1 MADINKLYN
10 TLTDPNKEYKDKY
23 FTVVPSF
30 KNFSNKMQ
38 NPEYQATVHDIIANK
53 EKIYSSDLTQFK
65 KDFVFTPGDFVSQDG
80 DLIIKKSEN
89 AQDFAKN
96 LINIDKS
103 VTWENNSK
111 FKNAVFSEYFDLSD
125 FYRPVAIDTRN
136 APVTFTGVDRPTQGM
151 SSVITVQGKDPAQ
164 VGAIPSME
172 KLQSKQGEGE
182 VLYKN
187 TLEEDLIKKF
197 GNKKYQL
204 YKKYLETGDL
214 KLEDVPYDLQYDS
227 NNEIT
232 PGGFKEVLEK
242 NRRIEQNRLTQEYVR
257 DHDPSSPKG
266 AREVLR
272 TIEELLDIDEE
283 DDFYT
288 RDFST
293 DYKKYE
299 DAAEYL
305 TSDKY
310 YENVLMNPDKFLLNP
325 YEQRKDV
332 AEGAIKAQSEYIQA
346 VQDNL
351 VKDLDSF
358 NKSLDT
364 DYGIKNVEDLDA
376 FLQNQNI
383 DVEVRRSVLKSNNE
397 IAGRIKKLQNNAI
410 KLNDKV
416 SALKA
421 LNMNYDWGYGVS
433 LALEKSIFGAGG
445 TALMGLSSKT
455 VQLIAG
461 DDAKATD
468 FMIKKYNNH
477 INYTE
482 SLNKKIETTVPMAI
496 KFDEVGNLKDFSR
509 FLSDNFRDNAFTI
522 ATSLS
527 YVGWAKAIGKKKAK
541 KVIGATYLNVEGG
554 EKLSYMEIQQ
564 KNAGEMISFL
574 EGQKNNP
581 NITPDVLLKINE
593 EIDNQES
600 ALNFTQSQRLFSAST
615 YGLMANYAE
624 RLGTLAWLDDLNKIS
639 KLYGP
644 VTMGALVKGVGNFV
658 VKGPV
663 TEIAEEGFTLMGH
676 NFIDNAILGEDK
688 DLTEGIDGNFIA
700 NVAATTLAIGGPS
713 IAQNI
718 RNTYRSAVMT
728 REERVEMEGLLKE
741 WTENQSILLDN
752 EIGISKKEAK
762 ILKKRQK
769 EIQNGLSI
777 LDTKV
782 LNKLG
787 DLNEQDTK
795 KVFDLVRRQRVLYK
809 RMMALGAVSDKE
821 TDSSKKLRNSLNKQ
835 YNDLQSEK
843 ETLLKS
849 PVSKAEQKLREDGK
863 KLNIEENKAM
873 SHANALGQHM
883 YFNNLMKGMGNNV
896 VAFDGDNAL
905 QELDEYLVKKVN
917 DGVITEKEKKQILDN
932 YKTVSTGGIGLAAQ
946 QNMLKVGGFGTYV
959 GNDLLVFSN
968 NVRLGLLTD
977 NEVVKADA
985 IRVAVHEYQHRY
997 DIKSGLV
1004 KDGKVVASHE
1014 KFVLETIKYLE
1025 QELKN
1030 NPKLL
1035 KQVMGRINQY
1045 VDIQNLSLTN
1055 KKGIDTAEL
1064 LTLLGTL
1071 RGMGVFKSP
1080 KNSIL
1085 YSFKSFLNKIRAL
1098 KDGENYTLLQ
1108 INSTQDVLRYI
1119 DSFVK
1124 KTQQP
1129 GAKAQLP
1136 PEEEQKEIKEA
1147 RGTLIEDIDKMA
1159 KGATT
1164 QAEFRDPKVFNP
1176 IYKSVVQP
1184 GGAINNYVKSLGF
1197 SPEKTQA
1204 TLDEIADRLL
1214 NYNPETK
1221 KAFGEFIMSN
1231 VGFAEKVARKELAIK
1246 AEKTK
1251 REKRIQQ
1258 PTKEGDIVEDI
1269 EDTQE
1274 LTPEEQMIQQEEM
1287 SYEDYTAE
1295 VSRIIEKIV
1304 VLKGDSYGDFKEKI
1318 KEGVR
1323 KTLGTKLPSIEN
1335 NRKYKLTLQKA
1346 YELEFKNLLQE
1357 YFDVEKNYNN
1367 FVKKYFPVI
1376 FNSNVLTKEDLIQ
1389 IERLQKVKIF
1399 ATKKRITKPTEVDK
1413 LVEKGLLPKTVNRN
1427 SGPNLITKLKL
1438 SMVEDKNGETAYMRF
1453 FNPPT
1458 INPKTGKKSGLRGTR
1473 KDKLAE
1479 RVVSKLAYAATMEV
1493 QSEQDVRDRMRAI
1506 SKLQGQQLFENDTER
1521 LANIL
1526 DVDPKVKM
1534 SLGTELTGPNL
1545 ILQVNYLVDAI
1556 ENNENFYDVIDVE
1569 KRKAKINIM
1578 GREIDQVVVDHI
1590 IEGYED
1596 GLVNP
1601 KELKFK
1607 IGKKLHTV
1615 GHGKFSKSYEESG
1628 IKNVIVQSEKLPFVT
1643 VLYEDVKE
1651 SNVEI
1656 LNSEGKKIIVPNPDV
1671 TIVLFKDTPLETHI
1685 PIEYKAGNARA
1696 SHNGASYA
1704 NFKTGEI
1711 VRKEKLDKKHEKK
1724 IKEALKKVVD
1734 KVKAIRKR
1742 IKKEIGV
1749 DLVDSDTVLTQD
1761 QYDKLKAL
1769 GLKALTNDYSVKVG
1783 GDFISNNYNVKGVH
1797 YIQAGGIGG
1806 FIMGQDVFEM
1816 AELGMSPLEGEF
1828 VLIARLNP
1836 ARVTKEI
1843 NGKKVKVGYRLRV
1856 DTEPQFKTNSIKS
1869 KTNFSFDN
1877 SNSISSILNTS
1888 FFQAKV
1894 KAYNQILSNAKQSK
1908 VISDAV
1914 VNSRSVFK
1922 ENFDKFQAQKQKG
1935 KEFVESILKESKG
1948 ITILDFDDTLATT
1961 KSLVKF
1967 TAPDGTTGTL
1977 NAEQYANT
1985 YEDLLDQGYT
1995 FDFSDFNKVVKGK
2008 LAPLFNKA
2016 MKLQGKFGPENMFVL
2031 TARPSAAQKAIFDFL
2046 KANGL
2051 NIPLKNITGLGNSTA
2066 EAKALWIADKVAE
2079 GYNDFY
2085 FADDAL
2091 QNVQAVKNMLD
2102 QFDVKSKVQQA
2113 KVQFSKGINIE
2124 FNKILEQVKGID
2136 AKKRFSAA
2144 KAAKRGTKKGKFNI
2158 FIPPSADDFNGLLY
2172 YFLGKGKQGEQHMEF
2187 FKKALINPLNRAYR
2201 ELNDA
2206 RQSIANDFKALKKKY
2221 PSLYKKLNK
2230 KTPDGDFTYSDA
2242 VRVYLWDKAGFD
2254 IPGLSKTD
2262 QKNLVDLI
2270 KNDSE
2275 MFNFAETLSVI
2286 SKQKEGY
2293 VPAGENW
2300 LVEDIRNDL
2309 DAATNKIGRKKFFQ
2323 EFIDNAEIIF
2333 SKENLNKIEA
2343 IYGSNFREA
2352 LEDILYRTINGTNRN
2367 FGKNRLVNN
2376 FMNWINGSIGA
2387 TMFINARSAVLQTIS
2402 MVNFINWSDNNFF
2415 KAAKAFANQPQF
2427 WKDFSMIFNS
2437 NMLKQRRSGLKTDIN
2452 AAELAG
2458 YVSKSKEPFKA
2469 AMSWLLSKG
2478 FLPTQIADSFAIA
2491 MGGAS
2496 FYRNRIKTYIEQGY
2510 TKAEAEQ
2517 KAFDDF
2523 AEIAEETQQ
2532 SARPDK
2538 ISQQQASPLGRLIL
2552 AFQNTPMQYMRLTK
2566 KAALDLVNRR
2576 GDVKTNIS
2584 KIIYYVAVQNLIFGA
2599 LQSALFAIAFGDDDD
2614 KDDEFF
2620 KKKRDRVIN
2629 GSIDTILRGMGIGGA
2644 VVATLKNVVRKF
2656 REEQEKPKWK
2666 QDEYAELLEALQVSP
2681 PIGIKARKLVQ
2692 AKRTYVWD
2700 QDVMKEMSI
2709 LDIDNPIWD
2718 AVGNTV
2724 EATTNIPLARLHN
2737 KVDNIREALNTEH
2750 EAWQRVALGL
2760 GWSSWNLGIDGIG
2773 AKKIDV
2779 IKDEIKAKKKLE
2791 KQLKNKKKK
2800 KTKFKY
2806 YYNY

>member
-1 MADINKLYN
+1 MADINKLFE
-10 TLTDPNKEYKDKY
+10 TLTDPNLEYKDKY

-30 KNFSNKMQ
+30 QDFSNKMQ
-38 NPEYQATVHDIIANK
+38 NPDYQATVHDIIANK

-103 VTWENNSK
+103 VTWKNNSK
-111 FKNAVFSEYFDLSD
+111 FKNTVIGEYFDLSS

-151 SSVITVQGKDPAQ
+151 SSVITVQGEDPAQ
-164 VGAIPSME
+164 VGAIPSFE
-172 KLQSKQGEGE
+172 KLQSKREDE

-187 TLEEDLIKKF
+187 TLEEDLINHF

-214 KLEDVPYDLQYDS
+214 KLEDIPYDLQYDS
-227 NNEIT
+227 NNEII

-266 AREVLR
+266 AREVLK
-272 TIEELLDIDEE
+272 TIDELLDIDEE

-299 DAAEYL
+299 DAAEFL
-305 TSDKY
+305 TSDTY
-310 YENVLMNPDKFLLNP
+310 YENVLTNPDKFLLNP

-332 AEGAIKAQSEYIQA
+332 TEKAIKAQSEYMQA

-351 VKDLDSF
+351 VKDLDAF

-383 DVEVRRSVLKSNNE
+383 DVEIRRDVLKSNNE
-397 IAGRIKKLQNNAI
+397 IAGRIKKLQNHAI

-433 LALEKSIFGAGG
+433 LSLEKSIFGAGG
-445 TALMGLSSKT
+445 TAIMGLSTKT

-482 SLNKKIETTVPMAI
+482 SLNKKMETTVPMAI

-527 YVGWAKAIGKKKAK
+527 YLGWAKAIGKKKAR
-541 KVIGATYLNVEGG
+541 KVIGGAYLNVEGG

-564 KNAGEMISFL
+564 NNAGEMISFL

-600 ALNFTQSQRLFSAST
+600 ALNFTQWQRLFSAST
-615 YGLMANYAE
+615 YGLIANYAE

-639 KLYGP
+639 KMYGP

-663 TEIAEEGFTLMGH
+663 TEIAEESFTLMGH

-728 REERVEMEGLLKE
+728 REERVEMEDLLKE

-752 EIGISKKEAK
+752 EIRISKKEAK
-762 ILKKRQK
+762 ELKKRQK

-777 LDTKV
+777 LDIKV

-795 KVFDLVRRQRVLYK
+795 KVFDLVRRQRILYK

-863 KLNIEENKAM
+863 KLNIEESKAM

-896 VAFDGDNAL
+896 VTFDGDNAL
-905 QELDEYLVKKVN
+905 QELDEYLDEAIKSGKLKDKKLK
-917 DGVITEKEKKQILDN
+917 DGTVITAEMQKKQILDN
-932 YKTVSTGGIGLAAQ
+932 YKTVSIGGIGLAAQ

-1295 VSRIIEKIV
+1295 VSKIIEKIV
-1304 VLKGDSYGDFKEKI
+1304 VSKGDSYEDFKEKI

-1335 NRKYKLTLQKA
+1335 NRKYKLALQKA

-1399 ATKKRITKPTEVDK
+1399 ATKRRITKPTEVDK

-1453 FNPPT
+1453 FNPPA

-1493 QSEQDVRDRMRAI
+1493 QSEQDVRDRMKAI

-1615 GHGKFSKSYEESG
+1615 GHGKFSKSYEKSG

-1671 TIVLFKDTPLETHI
+1671 TIVLFKDTPLEMHI

-1711 VRKEKLDKKHEKK
+1711 IRKEKLDKKHEKK

-1734 KVKAIRKR
+1734 KVKAIRKK

-1749 DLVDSDTVLTQD
+1749 DLVDSDTVLNPN
-1761 QYDKLKAL
+1761 QYDKFKAL

-1836 ARVTKEI
+1836 VKVTKTI
-1843 NGKKVKVGYRLRV
+1843 NGKKVKIGYKLRV
-1856 DTEPQFKTNSIKS
+1856 DTEPQFKINSIKS
-1869 KTNFSFDN
+1869 KSNFSFDS

-1888 FFQAKV
+1888 FFKAKV
-1894 KAYNQILSNAKQSK
+1894 KAYNQMLSNTKQSK
-1908 VISDAV
+1908 TISDAV
-1914 VNSRSVFK
+1914 VSSRK
-1922 ENFDKFQAQKQKG
+1922 IAQ
-1935 KEFVESILKESKG
+1935 SKG
-1948 ITILDFDDTLATT
+1948 ITVLDFDDTLATT

-1967 TAPDGTTGTL
+1967 IAPDGTTGTL
-1977 NAEQYANT
+1977 NAEQYAST

-2016 MKLQGKFGPENMFVL
+2016 MKLQSKFGPKNMFVL
-2031 TARPSAAQKAIFDFL
+2031 TARPPAAQKAIFDFL

-2113 KVQFSKGINIE
+2113 KVKFSKGINIE
-2124 FNKILEQVKGID
+2124 FNKILEETKGVD

-2144 KAAKRGTKKGKFNI
+2144 KAAKRGAKKGRFNI

-2172 YFLGKGKQGEQHMEF
+2172 YFLGKGKQGEKHMEF
-2187 FKKALINPLNRAYR
+2187 FKKTLINPLNRAYR

-2206 RQSIANDFKALKKKY
+2206 RQSIASDYNALKKNY
-2221 PSLYKKLNK
+2221 SNVRGKLNK

-2242 VRVYLWDKAGFD
+2242 VRVYLWDKHGFD

-2262 QKNLVDLI
+2262 QKNLSDLV
-2270 KNDSE
+2270 KKDPE
-2275 MFNFAETLSVI
+2275 LRGFAETLSVI

-2323 EFIDNAEIIF
+2323 EFIDNVEIIF

-2367 FGKNRLVNN
+2367 FGKNRLVNG

-2387 TMFINARSAVLQTIS
+2387 TMFVNARSAVLQTIS

-2415 KAAKAFANQPQF
+2415 KAAKAFANQKQF
-2427 WKDFSMIFNS
+2427 WADFSMIFNS

-2469 AMSWLLSKG
+2469 AISWLLSKG

-2491 MGGAS
+2491 MGGAT
-2496 FYRNRIKTYIEQGY
+2496 FYRNRLNSYIKQGY

-2620 KKKRDRVIN
+2620 KKKKDRVIN

-2666 QDEYAELLEALQVSP
+2666 QDEYAELLEALQISP

-2737 KVDNIREALNTEH
+2737 KVDNIREALNAEH
-2750 EAWQRVALGL
+2750 EAWQRVAFGL
-2760 GWSSWNLGIDGIG
+2760 GWSTWNLGIDGIG
-2773 AKKIDV
+2773 VKKIDV
-2779 IKDEIKAKKKLE
+2779 IKDEIKRKKKLE
-2791 KQLKNKKKK
+2791 KELKSKKKK

-2806 YYNY
+2806 YNY